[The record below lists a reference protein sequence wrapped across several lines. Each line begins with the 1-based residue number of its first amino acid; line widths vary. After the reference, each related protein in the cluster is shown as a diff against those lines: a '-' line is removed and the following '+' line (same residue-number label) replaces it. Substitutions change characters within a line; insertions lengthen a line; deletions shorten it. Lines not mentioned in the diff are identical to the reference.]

1 MRLSIIIPAYNEERT
16 VAEILYKINNTA
28 LPVEKE
34 VIVVDDGSTDNTRD
48 KLREAKNI
56 IVLEHKKN
64 TGKGA
69 AIATALKYATGD
81 FVIIQDAD
89 LEYDPKDYIKLL
101 SPAMEGKAEV
111 VYGSRNLGGKANKHS
126 YFLYYLGGVLL
137 SKLANLLYGTNITD
151 EATCYKLFKKQVL
164 DNLQLRYN
172 RFEFCPEV
180 TAKIA
185 RKGIEIL
192 EVPISY
198 YPRKKNEGK
207 KINAMDGFKA
217 MWILLKY
224 RFTE

>member
-16 VAEILYKINNTA
+16 LAEIINKINDTT

-34 VIVVDDGSTDNTRD
+34 IIVVDDCSTDGTRD
-48 KLREAKNI
+48 KLKDVKNI

-69 AIATALKYATGD
+69 AIATGLKCATGD

-89 LEYDPKDYIKLL
+89 LEYDPKDYVSLL
-101 SPAMEGKAEV
+101 SPVMEGKAEV
-111 VYGSRNLGGKANKHS
+111 VYGSRNLGGKKNKHS

-137 SKLANLLYGTNITD
+137 SKLTNLLYGTHITD
-151 EATCYKLFKKQVL
+151 EATCYKLFKKEVL
-164 DNLQLRYN
+164 DNLQLKYK

-185 RKGIEIL
+185 KKGIDIM

-198 YPRKKNEGK
+198 YPRKKSEGK

-217 MWILLKY
+217 MWVLFKY